1 MANSTIKT
9 KGVVLS
15 TVPYNDRTQFV
26 HIYTE
31 QLGKV
36 TCKITLS
43 RLRRSGG
50 QRTLYAPLSLLDMV
64 LEGKPGQ
71 ELRSIQEATLILSPY
86 MLSMCDPGKTAQCLY
101 MAELLDRTIKQVE
114 ADAKLWQFV
123 SHSIEML
130 QLIDEGCANFHLV
143 FTTRLCYH
151 LGFRVEND
159 QWQPGMLFDIS
170 EGIYTLSP
178 IYHPYY
184 LTAESATWLHQLL
197 DTGFSTLNQLH
208 LNREQRNTLLDMML
222 TFIRIHIPEAGN
234 LRSVEV
240 LKELFV

>member
-1 MANSTIKT
+1 MTNSTIKT

-43 RLRRSGG
+43 RLRHSAG
-50 QRTLYAPLSLLDMV
+50 QRTLYAPLSILELV

-71 ELRSIQEATLILSPY
+71 ELRSIHEATLLLSPY
-86 MLSMCDPGKTAQCLY
+86 MLAMSDPGKTAQCLY

-114 ADAKLWQFV
+114 ADPKLWQFI
-123 SHSIEML
+123 SHSIELL
-130 QLIDEGCANFHLV
+130 QLTEAGSANFHLV
-143 FTTRLCYH
+143 FTTRLCFH
-151 LGFRVEND
+151 LGFRVDNS
-159 QWQPGMLFDIS
+159 QWVSGMQFDIS

-184 LTAESATWLHQLL
+184 LTAESASWLHQLL
-197 DTGFSTLNQLH
+197 DTGFSTLDQLH
-208 LNREQRNTLLDMML
+208 LSREQRNILLDMML
-222 TFIRIHIPEAGN
+222 TFIRIHLPEVGN

>member
-9 KGVVLS
+9 QGVVLS

-43 RLRRSGG
+43 RLRHSGG
-50 QRTLYAPLSLLDMV
+50 QRTLYAPLSMLEMV
-64 LEGKPGQ
+64 LETKPGQ
-71 ELRSIQEATLILSPY
+71 ELHSIQEATLLLSPY
-86 MLSMCDPGKTAQCLY
+86 MLSMSNPGKTAQCLY
-101 MAELLDRTIKQVE
+101 IAELLDRTIKQVE
-114 ADAKLWQFV
+114 ADEKLWQFV
-123 SHSIEML
+123 SHSVELL
-130 QLIDEGCANFHLV
+130 QLTTSGSANFHLI
-143 FTTRLCYH
+143 FTTRLCFH
-151 LGFRVEND
+151 LGFHVDNE
-159 QWQPGMLFDIS
+159 QWQPGMQFDIS
-170 EGIYTLSP
+170 EGVYTLSP

-184 LTAESATWLHQLL
+184 LTAESTSWLHALL
-197 DTGFSTLNQLH
+197 DTGFSTLDQLH
-208 LNREQRNTLLDMML
+208 LTREQRNILLDMML
-222 TFIRIHIPEAGN
+222 TFIRIHLPEVGN